1 MYIAIDLRVRH
12 DCSTNIN
19 ADALDIL
26 FAFTSTSGKHWEV
39 VFDMVPR
46 LGNCTGAAATVIKA
60 FCATQL
66 AELYTVSEKQQ
77 IVTHWLAAYRAGTL
91 TQQHSVYTLRYLIT
105 PMLTWTL
112 AHEEY
117 EVLNADLVRDLV
129 QHVFQNPDDGA
140 FFVCGV

>member
-1 MYIAIDLRVRH
+1 M
-12 DCSTNIN
+12 
-19 ADALDIL
+19 
-26 FAFTSTSGKHWEV
+26 
-39 VFDMVPR
+39 
-46 LGNCTGAAATVIKA
+46 
-60 FCATQL
+60 
-66 AELYTVSEKQQ
+66 YTVSEKQQ